1 MEEDAN
7 EASARDHRAV
17 IGVHTRASTHSC
29 RDPRH
34 AHGRGW
40 LDELVAG
47 NVTSVEQIAARE
59 KCSMACQFDPGD
71 LREQT
76 RDGARNGFGEPRD
89 REPKLAQA
97 NPQPAAETVRR
108 VFEPAERPQNAG
120 YSSETGKRR
129 FVSECVVVDAVTC
142 QPVSSLQFWEMQGDS
157 DEMQRGG
164 TSNPAKSYQFSRA
177 CIGLSLL

>member
-97 NPQPAAETVRR
+97 SPQPAAQTA
-108 VFEPAERPQNAG
+108 PANR
-120 YSSETGKRR
+120 SETAAPRHWRGSPACRDRR
-129 FVSECVVVDAVTC
+129 SRPHLGDLLCGDLLHPPPGRVL
-142 QPVSSLQFWEMQGDS
+142 QPPLLLEPLVEIQWRSL
-157 DEMQRGG
+157 
-164 TSNPAKSYQFSRA
+164 RA
-177 CIGLSLL
+177 

>member
-129 FVSECVVVDAVTC
+129 CALLDSAGRGHGMIIGRHTTSCLCPKSCLRSCDGRRARLDAD
-142 QPVSSLQFWEMQGDS
+142 SSPL
-157 DEMQRGG
+157 
-164 TSNPAKSYQFSRA
+164 P
-177 CIGLSLL
+177 